1 MGIKITTYGPPLLD
15 AGVGKQLGTDVLAGR
30 VDLLDHV
37 ACGMG
42 YDGLR

>member
-1 MGIKITTYGPPLLD
+1 MRVKEGANHATLLD
-15 AGVGKQLGTDVLAGR
+15 AGVGKQLGTDVLARR